1 MHRRLIRVRHGARR
15 PAREQPNPH
24 TPTPWTSQTSDQV
37 AALLSRI
44 DSLLGLPET
53 S

>member
-1 MHRRLIRVRHGARR
+1 MRRLIRVRHSARH
-15 PAREQPNPH
+15 PAREQPDPH
-24 TPTPWTSQTSDQV
+24 MPTPWTSQTSDQV

-44 DSLLGLPET
+44 DSLIGLRET

>member
-1 MHRRLIRVRHGARR
+1 MRRQLIRVRHRARR
-15 PAREQPNPH
+15 PGLEQPDPH

-44 DSLLGLPET
+44 DSLIGLQGAG
-53 S
+53 